1 MSVDAPA
8 GPSRVRAGFHGFLNA
23 LVPGT
28 RTGRALAYC
37 ATVDSVTI
45 GLFLAATTLY
55 FIAVLGIPAVAIGT
69 ALAVANIAGLIAP
82 VPLGG
87 LADRIGARKVYVAL
101 MGVRAS
107 GFLGY
112 VFVTDV
118 VGYLIVSCVITGAT
132 RSCLPLL
139 QVVVGEV
146 EAEDTRTRTM
156 ASMRAFNNIGLTV
169 GFLLSG
175 LAQLAQSKVA
185 FQTTFAFS
193 AVALASVGG
202 AMMLVGRLVSAA
214 SAPTERSPAGEPRG
228 RTPFRDWRYL
238 VLTAGNAV
246 MMLHDAILFI
256 LLPLWVVRH
265 GLPGALSSALFAANT
280 VLTIL
285 LQITVSRYA
294 HGAVRSLRLLRWGCA
309 ALLGSCALFVV
320 ADSQHSV
327 MVIVLAV
334 VVVVTL
340 TVGENLHAT
349 AGWEMSYV
357 MSPRNARGRYL
368 SLFSTG
374 TSTQLVFG
382 PFLMTA
388 VILPADTLGWIIMA
402 GLFVT
407 ATAAMAIAV
416 KPFAVPAATDALGES

>member
-1 MSVDAPA
+1 VSVDAPA
-8 GPSRVRAGFHGFLNA
+8 KPSRVRSGVQGFVNA

-28 RTGRALAYC
+28 RPGRVLAYC

-55 FIAVLGIPAVAIGT
+55 FVAVLGIAAVTIGA
-69 ALAVANIAGLIAP
+69 ALAAANIAGLIAP

-101 MGVRAS
+101 MGVRAV

-112 VFVTDV
+112 VFVTEV
-118 VGYLIVSCVITGAT
+118 VGYLVVTCVIAGAT

-146 EAEDTRTRTM
+146 ESEAARTRTM

-169 GFLLSG
+169 GFLVSG
-175 LAQLAQSKVA
+175 LAQLTASRLA
-185 FQTTFAFS
+185 FQASFAFS
-193 AVALASVGG
+193 ALALASVGA
-202 AMMLVGRLVSAA
+202 AMLLVGRLVSATPKA
-214 SAPTERSPAGEPRG
+214 EPEVQPPPG
-228 RTPFRDWRYL
+228 RTPFRDPRYL

-265 GLPGALSSALFAANT
+265 GLPGMVSSVLFAVNT

-285 LQITVSRYA
+285 LQIYVSRYA
-294 HGAVRSLRLLRWGCA
+294 SGASASVRLLRWGLV
-309 ALLGSCALFVV
+309 ALLVSCALFVA
-320 ADSQHSV
+320 ADSQETV
-327 MVIVLAV
+327 VAVALAVLAV
-334 VVVVTL
+334 ITL
-340 TVGENLHAT
+340 TVGENLHAI
-349 AGWEMSYV
+349 AGWEMSFV
-357 MSPRNARGRYL
+357 MSPTNARGRYL
-368 SLFSTG
+368 SLFSAG

-382 PFLMTA
+382 PVLMTA
-388 VILPADTLGWIIMA
+388 VILPAATLGWVIMA
-402 GLFVT
+402 GLFLT
-407 ATAAMAIAV
+407 ATAAMV
-416 KPFAVPAATDALGES
+416 FAVTPFVARQQAQGES